1 MIIKFRQC
9 SSLLNPF
16 ISEYE
21 YEAPLEKWAAIL
33 RLAHMWQ
40 FQKIKALATRKLDK
54 LDIEPIDKAVMALQY
69 EVDPDFG
76 WLEQAYTAIGE
87 REEPISK
94 AEAERLGLDVVVHL
108 AELRE
113 RIRKT
118 RFEQEK
124 IELQQMSIATHVPSP
139 TTNPSGSLSQL
150 DQHDAETTSSQNLSL
165 TECRSNIPPG
175 ITLEQEMV
183 PEDATTFKCG
193 QGDPPTSSSATP
205 LSSDPPSVKKGK
217 GKKVEKMEKG
227 KKVKKVEKG
236 TLEKP
241 VVFSEDKVKED
252 TENYDLEAE
261 LAELL
266 GEELKGK
273 KGKKG
278 KKGTSEKP
286 VVFSV
291 NMEEENTE
299 EVDLE
304 AELAELI
311 RGY

>member
-1 MIIKFRQC
+1 
-9 SSLLNPF
+9 
-16 ISEYE
+16 
-21 YEAPLEKWAAIL
+21 
-33 RLAHMWQ
+33 
-40 FQKIKALATRKLDK
+40 
-54 LDIEPIDKAVMALQY
+54 
-69 EVDPDFG
+69 
-76 WLEQAYTAIGE
+76 
-87 REEPISK
+87 
-94 AEAERLGLDVVVHL
+94 
-108 AELRE
+108 
-113 RIRKT
+113 
-118 RFEQEK
+118 
-124 IELQQMSIATHVPSP
+124 
-139 TTNPSGSLSQL
+139 
-150 DQHDAETTSSQNLSL
+150 
-165 TECRSNIPPG
+165 
-175 ITLEQEMV
+175 MV
-183 PEDATTFKCG
+183 LEDATTFKCG

-252 TENYDLEAE
+252 TENYDSEVE

-278 KKGTSEKP
+278 TLEKP

-291 NMEEENTE
+291 NMEGENTE
-299 EVDLE
+299 DNDLE

-311 RGY
+311 GGD

>member
-1 MIIKFRQC
+1 
-9 SSLLNPF
+9 
-16 ISEYE
+16 
-21 YEAPLEKWAAIL
+21 
-33 RLAHMWQ
+33 MWQ
-40 FQKIKALATRKLDK
+40 FLKVKALATRKLDK

-69 EVDPDFG
+69 EVDPAFG

-87 REEPISK
+87 RDESISK

-108 AELRE
+108 AALRE

-124 IELQQMSIATHVPSP
+124 IVLQQMSSATRVPSP
-139 TTNPSGSLSQL
+139 
-150 DQHDAETTSSQNLSL
+150 
-165 TECRSNIPPG
+165 
-175 ITLEQEMV
+175 
-183 PEDATTFKCG
+183 
-193 QGDPPTSSSATP
+193 QGDPLISSSV
-205 LSSDPPSVKKGK
+205 PPPIVKKEK
-217 GKKVEKMEKG
+217 GKKV

-241 VVFSEDKVKED
+241 VVFSEDTVKED

-299 EVDLE
+299 DVDLE